1 MRHLKKVALLF
12 VAVLMLSI
20 SCVPVYASEGGDD
33 GGGNSHIQIDVSGT
47 NGITINPGKYPN
59 LNGTGE
65 AAQEEAATKLVSQGK
80 RIGQTITALCA
91 IVCFVFFLINVTKLS
106 TSGGMAFQRRQAI
119 MGVLWSGAA
128 LTLFGGAFTVISL
141 FWNYLD

>member
-1 MRHLKKVALLF
+1 MRCLKKIALLF
-12 VAVLMLSI
+12 AVVLMLSI
-20 SCVPVYASEGGDD
+20 SCVPAYASEGG
-33 GGGNSHIQIDVSGT
+33 GGGNSHIQIDISGT
-47 NGITINPGKYPN
+47 NGITITPGEYPN
-59 LNGTGE
+59 LNGSGD

>member
-1 MRHLKKVALLF
+1 MRYLKKIALLF
-12 VAVLMLSI
+12 VVVLMVSI
-20 SCVPVYASEGGDD
+20 SCVPAYASEGNN
-33 GGGNSHIQIDVSGT
+33 GGSGNSHIQIDISGT
-47 NGITINPGKYPN
+47 NGITINPGEYPN
-59 LNGTGE
+59 LNGSGE
-65 AAQEEAATKLVSQGK
+65 AAQEEAATKLVS
-80 RIGQTITALCA
+80 A